1 MKKFRMWRC
10 IAGFAGVA
18 GFIAILNPAAPMQAH
33 ARPNTVLTQTDD
45 QPIDNCN
52 ELWRDLYNRDRQ
64 IMPNTMSLIRKQ
76 GISFS
81 NYMTPF
87 PLCAP
92 SRASLLSGQYA
103 QNHGVI
109 RIGGERGG
117 WESFRRNRIL
127 NENLAVW
134 LQRSGYRTSH
144 FGKFT
149 NQYGGPNAPAE
160 TMVPPGWDR
169 WVTDATDNSTREF
182 YGYRQN
188 IDGLITPRLGDP
200 FYDMI
205 GGKDDMACPEL
216 GLDQC
221 NYHTD
226 SMSQQASEEI
236 RQAGSQPF
244 YLQLDYHAPHG
255 DSRPPIGPEPATRH
269 NNTAIKTPT
278 SRPKGYNEAD
288 ISDKPR
294 FLRSTTPRLNQGEIN
309 QLTLENRK
317 SVEALR
323 SVDEGVRNIID
334 TLKETGKLNNT
345 YVIFTS
351 DNGFFLGQH
360 RIHRGKL
367 LPYEPAVRVPMVMRG
382 PGIRKNTTSRE
393 LVANQDIAPTI
404 LKLSGAKARSRIDG
418 RPMIRFWK
426 NPKKKTRRPILMSSY
441 QQATRFIPGDYP
453 DEPPVVIP
461 AKRRGAGVSAKAQNH
476 NYVGIR
482 IGPYKLV
489 KYEESENE
497 LYVLSRDPAELKNRY
512 GIPRYAEVQEYL
524 EEQLALL
531 RACKGSTCRAQ
542 APKWPAPP
550 RRF

>member
-1 MKKFRMWRC
+1 MWRYV
-10 IAGFAGVA
+10 AGFAAVA
-18 GFIAILNPAAPMQAH
+18 GFIAILNPAAPMQAY
-33 ARPNTVLTQTDD
+33 ARPNIVVIQTDD
-45 QPIDNCN
+45 QPIEQFNAT
-52 ELWRDLYNRDRQ
+52 WRDLYNRDRQ
-64 IMPNTMSLIRKQ
+64 IMPNTISLIRKQ

-81 NYMTPF
+81 NYLTPF

-117 WESFRRNRIL
+117 WESYRRNRIL
-127 NENLAVW
+127 TENLAVW

-149 NQYGGPNAPAE
+149 NQYGGKDAPAE
-160 TMVPPGWDR
+160 RTVPPGWDR

-182 YGYRQN
+182 YGYQQN
-188 IDGLITPRLGDP
+188 IDGVITDRLGDP

-205 GGKDDMACPEL
+205 GGKDDLACPEL

-221 NYHTD
+221 HYHTD
-226 SMSQQASEEI
+226 SMSEQASAEI
-236 RQAGSQPF
+236 LQTGSQPF
-244 YLQLDYHAPHG
+244 YLQIDYHAPHG

-269 NNTAIKTPT
+269 YDTAIKTPT
-278 SRPKGYNEAD
+278 PQPEGYNEAD
-288 ISDKPR
+288 ISDKPS
-294 FLRSTTPRLNQGEIN
+294 FLRTTTPRLTQGEIN

-317 SVEALR
+317 SIEALR
-323 SVDEGVRNIID
+323 SVDDGIKDIID
-334 TLKETGKLNNT
+334 TLEATGKLNNT
-345 YVIFTS
+345 YIIYTS

-367 LPYEPAVRVPMVMRG
+367 LPYEPAVRVPMVIRG
-382 PGIRKNTTSRE
+382 PGIRKNSTSRE

-404 LKLSGAKARSRIDG
+404 LKLTGARAGSRIDG
-418 RPMIRFWK
+418 RSMIPFWK
-426 NPKKKTRRPILMSSY
+426 KSKRLTRRPILLSSY

-453 DEPPVVIP
+453 DEPPVIVP
-461 AKRRGAGVSAKAQNH
+461 AVRGGAQTSAKAQSH

-482 IGPYKLV
+482 VGPYKLV
-489 KYEESENE
+489 QYEESENE
-497 LYVLSRDPAELKNRY
+497 LYVLTRDPAELKNRY
-512 GIPRYAEVQEYL
+512 GIRRYAAVQTYL

-531 RACKGSTCRAQ
+531 RACKGSTCRAP
-542 APKWPAPP
+542 AARWPDPPK
-550 RRF
+550 RF